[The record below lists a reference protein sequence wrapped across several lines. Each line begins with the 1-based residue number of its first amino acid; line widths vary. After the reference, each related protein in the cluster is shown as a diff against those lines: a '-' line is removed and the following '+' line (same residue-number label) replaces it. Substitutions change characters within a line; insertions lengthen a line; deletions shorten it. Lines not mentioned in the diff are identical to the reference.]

1 MSSTATATAENRNW
15 LDLPDEVTAKI
26 LMKLSVVEIID
37 RAQKVCVSWRRICKD
52 PSMWRHI
59 DMSNL
64 DDLDANYNL
73 KKLCFHV
80 IDRCQGNLI
89 DISIDYFA
97 SYDILRYIAERTTGL
112 KRLRL
117 YACTDLSGS
126 HEGMIEV
133 VLKFPL
139 LEELEATLCYF
150 SVEALKVIGKSCPL
164 LRCLKWNKVVRRV
177 CRFDYSGCNEEALTI
192 AETMPGLR
200 HLQLVGN
207 DMTDDGLQAILK
219 ACPHLESLDL
229 RDCVHLTN
237 VKKMCADKINS
248 LTLPHAHTDGYPS
261 YPTYPVYPVFDEYTC
276 EFSDF
281 ESLDEDDDVEYDDY
295 DYPGD
300 DDGLSDDDIY
310 DVL

>member
-1 MSSTATATAENRNW
+1 MSSTATATAAAESRNW

-64 DDLDANYNL
+64 NDLDANYNL
-73 KKLCFHV
+73 KKLCFHL

-117 YACTDLSGS
+117 YSAPSNIFSAGLSGS
-126 HEGMIEV
+126 REGMIETA
-133 VLKFPL
+133 LNFPL

-177 CRFDYSGCNEEALTI
+177 CRSDYSGCNEEALTI

-200 HLQLVGN
+200 HLQLFGN

-229 RDCVHLTN
+229 RGCVHLTN

-248 LTLPHAHTDGYPS
+248 LTLPHAHTDS
-261 YPTYPVYPVFDEYTC
+261 YPLYPVYPFIDECVVFH
-276 EFSDF
+276 FGF
-281 ESLDEDDDVEYDDY
+281 
-295 DYPGD
+295 
-300 DDGLSDDDIY
+300 
-310 DVL
+310 

>member
-1 MSSTATATAENRNW
+1 MTTTATAIVESPNW
-15 LDLPDEVTAKI
+15 LDLPDDVTAKI
-26 LMKLSVVEIID
+26 LMKLGVVEIIEST
-37 RAQKVCVSWRRICKD
+37 QKVCVSWRRICKD

-64 DDLDANYNL
+64 SYHHYNIYNL
-73 KKLCFHV
+73 EKLYFHI

-89 DISIDYFA
+89 DISIDNFA

-117 YACTDLSGS
+117 FSYDAMGIS
-126 HEGMIEV
+126 HAGMV
-133 VLKFPL
+133 ALKFPL
-139 LEELEATLCYF
+139 LEELDATLCYF
-150 SVEALKVIGKSCPL
+150 SVEALKVIGKSSPL
-164 LRCLKWNKVVRRV
+164 LRCLKLNKGAGL
-177 CRFDYSGCNEEALTI
+177 FEEPGCNDEALAI

-229 RDCVHLTN
+229 RKCVHLLTN
-237 VKKMCADKINS
+237 IKKMCSDKINS
-248 LTLPHAHTDGYPS
+248 LKLPYDPMDENDDHAL
-261 YPTYPVYPVFDEYTC
+261 

-281 ESLDEDDDVEYDDY
+281 EDDYDYDYSGDDDDDVE
-295 DYPGD
+295 
-300 DDGLSDDDIY
+300 
-310 DVL
+310 